1 MNIKKEKNNI
11 HICVYIITNN
21 YAINIKNI
29 IENTTDKK
37 EIKKYTKWLVFVKY
51 IKIIFKLYQTHY
63 TDIHYFIKKTE
74 LLCGNSKI
82 ITQNNTLLFYN
93 MYLPNKTILCDI
105 KKNLN
110 IDDIHFIDDIIYNE
124 KTAKKLHK
132 MVQNIYYII
141 YNDSVLCWQF
151 KNDCDILKYSSSNLS
166 IVKDKTDIYIKHSS
180 NSISRCNNNTY
191 GSSNKYPIDDDDI
204 SNDYD
209 LYTVDSICSDH
220 DIYEDDDSIYNEN
233 SYYNNSKILTN
244 EQLCKTDTLPNPHL
258 CNYEHEYIN
267 SNSSSYDYIY
277 DMIKNSCVMYIY
289 IIATIVKFY
298 TNIDIL
304 KYDSFRRLLYIINF
318 NR

>member
-1 MNIKKEKNNI
+1 MIINKEKNNI
-11 HICVYIITNN
+11 YTRVYIITNN

-51 IKIIFKLYQTHY
+51 IKIIFKLYQKQY
-63 TDIHYFIKKTE
+63 CDIHYFIKKTE
-74 LLCGNSKI
+74 LLCENSKI

-93 MYLPNKTILCDI
+93 MYLPNKTILCAI

-110 IDDIHFIDDIIYNE
+110 IDDIQFIDDIIYNE
-124 KTAKKLHK
+124 NTVKKLHK

-151 KNDCDILKYSSSNLS
+151 KNDCNILKYSSSNLS

-191 GSSNKYPIDDDDI
+191 GSSNKYPIDDYDI
-204 SNDYD
+204 SKDYD
-209 LYTVDSICSDH
+209 LYTDDSICNNH
-220 DIYEDDDSIYNEN
+220 DINNEP
-233 SYYNNSKILTN
+233 
-244 EQLCKTDTLPNPHL
+244 LCKTDTIPNPHL
-258 CNYEHEYIN
+258 CNYKHEYIN
-267 SNSSSYDYIY
+267 KNSSSYDYIY